1 MKMSNGKLLG
11 WCLTRSCIDVGT
23 STGGVKR
30 FERKKIKADRWERK
44 FQEAQTRNRALEKS
58 LLESRNE
65 KGELKARVAELEKS
79 LHHYRN
85 RNSAMELRASLSKIE
100 EMKRRVEELVA
111 TIQNYEI
118 WIELLE
124 ASEERQKK

>member
-1 MKMSNGKLLG
+1 MKTAG
-11 WCLTRSCIDVGT
+11 
-23 STGGVKR
+23 
-30 FERKKIKADRWERK
+30 WERK